1 MCHLLIIPIAIRAE
15 KYIVAA
21 AITIQHAASSARSF
35 LVFSFSISVN
45 FCFETTCFS
54 RMGSLHHLVFKDQLL
69 NACKV
74 IEVLASDPGKADCR
88 FVP

>member
-1 MCHLLIIPIAIRAE
+1 MPIAIRTE

-35 LVFSFSISVN
+35 FVFSFSISVN
-45 FCFETTCFS
+45 FVLKPQALAVC
-54 RMGSLHHLVFKDQLL
+54 GSLYHLVFKDQFL
-69 NACKV
+69 NTCKV
-74 IEVLASDPGKADCR
+74 IEVLASDPGEADCR